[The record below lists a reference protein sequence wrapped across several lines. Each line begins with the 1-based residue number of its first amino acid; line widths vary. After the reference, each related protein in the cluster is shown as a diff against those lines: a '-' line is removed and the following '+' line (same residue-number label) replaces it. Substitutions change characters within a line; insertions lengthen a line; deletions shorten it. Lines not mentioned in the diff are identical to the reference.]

1 MGVRQ
6 DIIARKSAIQSKL
19 NVSSE
24 GILTVG
30 YGGVYVS
37 VEVVTD
43 VNLSVTSESCEACG
57 EEVDVVTSAI
67 LTKTT
72 EEHLMPV
79 MFDDEFGNA
88 HPVVMGTDR
97 WDSTRTIGAT
107 IQGQGT
113 TGEGTPD
120 TG

>member
-6 DIIARKSAIQSKL
+6 DIIASKESIKTKL
-19 NVSSE
+19 NVSNE

-43 VNLSVTSESCEACG
+43 VNLSAPTADCEACG
-57 EEVDVVTSAI
+57 EEAAFVTSAT
-67 LTKTT
+67 LEKTT
-72 EEHLMPV
+72 EEYLMPV
-79 MFDDEFGNA
+79 MFDDEFGNT

-97 WDSTRTIGAT
+97 GDSIRTIDAT
-107 IQGQGT
+107 PTQGT
-113 TGEGTPD
+113 LGEGTPD